1 MSDPRDLR
9 PNASAPGITP
19 PAAAGDHASAAAA
32 RGHATPAPSPGH
44 APLVSVVMPARN
56 AVRFIDQALQSLLDQ
71 THTRWELVVVDD
83 ASSDGTAE
91 RVNQAA
97 RADRRIRLIQLARRV
112 GPGPARNVALAEI
125 RGDYIAFLDS
135 DDIWLPGKLE
145 RQLRFMREHGAAFS
159 IHGYRMIDEHGRER
173 GRPIAVPARVDY
185 QLLLRHT
192 IIAPVTVLL
201 DRERV
206 GPLEMPDLPQH
217 EDLVLWFRILKRGI
231 VAHGMPEE
239 LARYRI
245 VKTSASRDKLRSAR
259 RMWRVYRRIEG
270 LSFSRAAWC
279 YSHYAW
285 NAWRK
290 YR

>member
-1 MSDPRDLR
+1 MSDANVSR
-9 PNASAPGITP
+9 ASG
-19 PAAAGDHASAAAA
+19 HAAAA
-32 RGHATPAPSPGH
+32 HRP

-56 AVRFIDQALQSLLDQ
+56 AVRFIEQAIRSVIEQ
-71 THTRWELVVVDD
+71 THARWELVVVDD
-83 ASSDGTAE
+83 ASTDATAE
-91 RVNQAA
+91 RVAA
-97 RADRRIRLIQLARRV
+97 AAAADPRIRLIRLGQRV
-112 GPGPARNVALAEI
+112 GPGPARNVALADV
-125 RGDYIAFLDS
+125 RGEYVAFLDS
-135 DDIWLPGKLE
+135 DDLWLPGKLE
-145 RQLRFMREHGAAFS
+145 RQLCFMRDRDVAFC

-173 GRPIAVPARVDY
+173 GHAITVPERVDY
-185 QLLLRHT
+185 RLLLRHT

-231 VAHGMPEE
+231 VAHGMPDE

-270 LSFSRAAWC
+270 LSFPQAAWC

>member
-1 MSDPRDLR
+1 MSDAR
-9 PNASAPGITP
+9 APSNVAGAGATGG
-19 PAAAGDHASAAAA
+19 PAAASG
-32 RGHATPAPSPGH
+32 

-56 AVRFIDQALQSLLDQ
+56 AVRFIEQAIASVRGQS
-71 THTRWELVVVDD
+71 HPRWELIVVDD
-83 ASSDGTAE
+83 ASTDGTAE
-91 RVNQAA
+91 RVADAA
-97 RADRRIRLIQLARRV
+97 RDDARIRMIRLERCA
-112 GPGPARNVALAEI
+112 GPGPARNVALADA
-125 RGDYIAFLDS
+125 RGEYVAFLDS
-135 DDIWLPGKLE
+135 DDLWLPDKLE
-145 RQLRFMREHGAAFS
+145 RQLRFMRERGAAFS

-173 GRPIAVPARVDY
+173 GRTVTVPERVDY
-185 QLLLRHT
+185 GLLLRHT

-201 DRERV
+201 DRARV

-231 VAHGMPEE
+231 VAHGMPDE

-245 VKTSASRDKLRSAR
+245 VKSSASRDKLRSAR

-270 LSFSRAAWC
+270 LSLPHAAWC

-285 NAWRK
+285 NAWWK

>member
-1 MSDPRDLR
+1 MSERPVTRPADAPASPR
-9 PNASAPGITP
+9 PEP
-19 PAAAGDHASAAAA
+19 
-32 RGHATPAPSPGH
+32 
-44 APLVSVVMPARN
+44 PLVSVVMPARN
-56 AVRFIDQALQSLLDQ
+56 AVRFIEQAIGSVLAQS
-71 THTRWELVVVDD
+71 HACWELVVVDD

-91 RVNQAA
+91 LVARAA
-97 RADRRIRLIQLARRV
+97 RADTRIRLIRLERRV
-112 GPGPARNVALAEI
+112 GPGPARNVALADL
-125 RGDYIAFLDS
+125 RGAFVAFLDS
-135 DDIWLPGKLE
+135 DDMWLPDKLE
-145 RQLRFMREHGAAFS
+145 RQLRFMREHGVAFC
-159 IHGYRMIDEHGRER
+159 IHGYRMIDEHGQER
-173 GRPIAVPARVDY
+173 GRAIAVPERVDY
-185 QLLLRHT
+185 ELLLRHT

-217 EDLVLWFRILKRGI
+217 EDLVLWFTILKRGI
-231 VAHGMPEE
+231 VAHGMPDE

-270 LSFSRAAWC
+270 LSFHRAAWC

>member
-1 MSDPRDLR
+1 MSDANVIRG
-9 PNASAPGITP
+9 PGV
-19 PAAAGDHASAAAA
+19 PAAHG
-32 RGHATPAPSPGH
+32 P
-44 APLVSVVMPARN
+44 APLVSVIMPARN
-56 AVRFIDQALQSLLDQ
+56 AVRFIDQAMRSVIEQ
-71 THTRWELVVVDD
+71 THSRWELVVVDD
-83 ASSDGTAE
+83 ASTDGTAE
-91 RVNQAA
+91 HVAA
-97 RADRRIRLIQLARRV
+97 AASADARIRLIRLDRRV
-112 GPGPARNVALAEI
+112 GPGPARNVALADL
-125 RGDYIAFLDS
+125 RGDYVAFLDS
-135 DDIWLPGKLE
+135 DDLWLPGKLE
-145 RQLRFMREHGAAFS
+145 RQLSFMREHGSAFC

-173 GRPIAVPARVDY
+173 GRAIRVPERVDY
-185 QLLLRHT
+185 GLLLRHT

-201 DRERV
+201 DRGRV

-231 VAHGMPEE
+231 VAHGMPDE

-270 LSFSRAAWC
+270 LSLPRAAWC